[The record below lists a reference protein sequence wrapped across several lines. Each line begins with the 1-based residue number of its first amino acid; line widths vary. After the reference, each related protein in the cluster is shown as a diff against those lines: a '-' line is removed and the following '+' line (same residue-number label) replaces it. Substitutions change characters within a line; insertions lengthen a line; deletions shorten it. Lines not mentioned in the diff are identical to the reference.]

1 MLLEAVKWCGGG
13 WYYRRRIDLGL
24 KKSDLKTV
32 TNLATDTEEKA
43 ESMVEK
49 ETSAVVKP

>member
-1 MLLEAVKWCGGG
+1 MRSVCEC
-13 WYYRRRIDLGL
+13 RRRIDLDL

-32 TNLATDTEEKA
+32 TKLATDTEEKS

-49 ETSAVVKP
+49 ETSAVLVEP